1 MSDVNLASMPHPVI
15 LYVEDELLIQS
26 MVLDAFEHSGFMLLT
41 AISAIQAMAM
51 LADPAIQIEG
61 LITDI
66 NLNSALS
73 GWDVARAG
81 RVCNSALPVIYVS
94 GASSHEWIA
103 QGVSGSDMITKP
115 FAPSFVVEAM
125 NAQFDKMLHVI
136 L

>member
-15 LYVEDELLIQS
+15 LYVEDEVLIQS
-26 MVLDAFEHSGFMLLT
+26 MVRDAFEHSKFMLVT
-41 AISAIQAMAM
+41 AISATQAMAM
-51 LADPAIQIEG
+51 LSDPEAGING

-81 RVCNSALPVIYVS
+81 RVSNSALPVIYVS
-94 GASSHEWIA
+94 GASSHEWA
-103 QGVSGSDMITKP
+103 EQGVSGSDMITKP
-115 FAPSFVVEAM
+115 FAPRFVVETM
-125 NAQFDKMLHVI
+125 NAKFKKPHVI